1 MTALLDVLVLYINT
15 TSYPTHKLAYHMQQI
30 CRFCKKML
38 LVYHIQVHCML
49 SQENSIIV
57 DSVKTQFIIN
67 NFVGNTHLTDIRFM
81 WLCRHLT
88 IVFGVLM
95 YFDWSP
101 PWDFGFVIPP
111 SVLILPISW
120 YVHSLSKGTVSQS
133 NQSEVSLVS
142 KNSGTPPK
150 ALP

>member
-1 MTALLDVLVLYINT
+1 MKHWHSILFPIATVIISTTSFAHHSDNIRTGAHYFELPPSRWVTALLDVLVLYINT

-81 WLCRHLT
+81 
-88 IVFGVLM
+88 
-95 YFDWSP
+95 
-101 PWDFGFVIPP
+101 
-111 SVLILPISW
+111 
-120 YVHSLSKGTVSQS
+120 
-133 NQSEVSLVS
+133 
-142 KNSGTPPK
+142 
-150 ALP
+150 